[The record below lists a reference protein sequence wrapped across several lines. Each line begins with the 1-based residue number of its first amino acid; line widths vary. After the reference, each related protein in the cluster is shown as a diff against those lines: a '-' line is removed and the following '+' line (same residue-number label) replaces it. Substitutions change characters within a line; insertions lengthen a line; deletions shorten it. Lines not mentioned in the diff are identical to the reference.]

1 MLTPDSE
8 LELIPSHVI
17 AARRGIA
24 PYLRHTPLEPNA
36 SLSKLAGF
44 PVLLKLENLQVTG
57 SFKPRG
63 SLHKVLSV
71 RASRPDAEFIAPT
84 AGGHGIGLA
93 YAAAT
98 LGAKAHIYL
107 PRSADP
113 DKLRMIQEY
122 GAHLEYFDNVPLA
135 REAARRVAAERGYT
149 FLSAY
154 NDRHMMEGG
163 GTVALEIL
171 EDCPQVETVLVGVGG
186 GGLLAGM
193 SVVLKAANPRI
204 RLIGVQ
210 PETSAVLAQWHREG
224 QPVDVPDVRPS
235 IAEGIGAQVEKEL
248 LPWPYLK
255 RNVDEFVLVT
265 DDELREAMRW
275 CVSDA
280 KYILEPSAAAGL
292 AALRKLL
299 PRALGPTVVVL
310 TGRNVSWHRFE
321 ELVRG

>member
-1 MLTPDSE
+1 MSSE
-8 LELIPSHVI
+8 LLPSHFF

-24 PYLRHTPLEPNA
+24 PYIRHTPLEHNS
-36 SLSKLAGF
+36 SLSKFAGS
-44 PVLLKLENLQVTG
+44 PVFLKLENLQVTG

-71 RASRPDAEFIAPT
+71 RASQPHAEFIAPT

-98 LGAKAHIYL
+98 LGSKAHIYL
-107 PRSADP
+107 PRSVDP
-113 DKLRMIQEY
+113 DKLRLIQDQ
-122 GAHLEYFDNVPLA
+122 GAHIEFFDSVPQA
-135 REAARRVAAERGYT
+135 REAALRVASEQGYT

-163 GTVALEIL
+163 GTIALEIL
-171 EDCPQVETVLVGVGG
+171 EDCPHVETVLVGVGG

-210 PETSAVLAQWHREG
+210 PESSAVLAQWHRAG
-224 QPVDVPDVRPS
+224 QPVDVNGLRPS
-235 IAEGIGAQVEKEL
+235 IAEGIGAEVERDL
-248 LPWPYLK
+248 LPWPYLQ
-255 RNVDEFVLVT
+255 RLVDEFVLVS
-265 DDELREAMRW
+265 DDELRDAMRW
-275 CVSDA
+275 CVSDT
-280 KYILEPSAAAGL
+280 KYVIEPSAAAGL

-299 PRALGPTVVVL
+299 PRSLGPTAIVL
-310 TGRNVSWHRFE
+310 TGRNVSWRRFE
-321 ELVRG
+321 ELVRPS